1 MTNESTTQSPGFALP
16 RRPPPTGE
24 DRWMNDATR
33 ELAVAIATLRDA
45 DEALR
50 FLRDLCTVNE
60 LREFAAR
67 WEVARLLDA
76 GTSYHEISDR
86 TGASSATISRVNQW
100 LRYGRDGYRLVLD
113 RPGAHEATAPMTA
126 VDALRLAVPNKGRL
140 EAPAVELLRGAGLE
154 FELSERRLSAGV
166 RNADVELLFVRT
178 EDVAEYVADGLVELG
193 LTGADLVAER
203 GGALHTI
210 LPLGFGACSL
220 VLAVPRDAAA
230 DIGRRSR
237 RLPHRDLVPARDRGA
252 SWPMPASR
260 PRWSRSAARS
270 RSRRSSAWPTRSSTS
285 WRRAARCAST
295 GCGRSPR
302 SSPRRRC
309 WWRGTGPP
317 RRDERVSRPL
327 VDMLRSVLDARGR
340 EYMMMNAPAEA
351 LDRIRALIPGLSG
364 PTVMPLADPAFIAV
378 HSVVERSQLWRIV
391 PALKAAGAR
400 DILVVPIEKVVR

>member
-1 MTNESTTQSPGFALP
+1 
-16 RRPPPTGE
+16 
-24 DRWMNDATR
+24 
-33 ELAVAIATLRDA
+33 
-45 DEALR
+45 
-50 FLRDLCTVNE
+50 
-60 LREFAAR
+60 
-67 WEVARLLDA
+67 
-76 GTSYHEISDR
+76 
-86 TGASSATISRVNQW
+86 
-100 LRYGRDGYRLVLD
+100 
-113 RPGAHEATAPMTA
+113 MTA
-126 VDALRLAVPNKGRL
+126 STPLRLAVPNKGRL
-140 EAPAVELLRGAGLE
+140 EAPAVELLRSAGLE

-203 GGALHTI
+203 GGGLHTI

-230 DIGRRSR
+230 TSVSDLGGCRIATSFPRVTEAFLADAGVEAQVVEVRGAVEVTPQ
-237 RLPHRDLVPARDRGA
+237 LGVADAVVDLVASGSTLRVNGLRPIATLLASEAVLVARN
-252 SWPMPASR
+252 
-260 PRWSRSAARS
+260 
-270 RSRRSSAWPTRSSTS
+270 
-285 WRRAARCAST
+285 
-295 GCGRSPR
+295 
-302 SSPRRRC
+302 
-309 WWRGTGPP
+309 GTAEA
-317 RRDERVSRPL
+317 DERVAGL

-351 LDRIRALIPGLSG
+351 LERIRALIPGLSG